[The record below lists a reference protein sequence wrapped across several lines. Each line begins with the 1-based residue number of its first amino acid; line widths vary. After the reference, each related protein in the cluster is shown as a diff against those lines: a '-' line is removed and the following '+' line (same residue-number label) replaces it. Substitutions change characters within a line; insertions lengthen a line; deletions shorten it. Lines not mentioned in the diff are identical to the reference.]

1 MSWYY
6 HTVLVRGHQW
16 AAPRVVSCM
25 YANLWT
31 INIDTLTKYKI
42 QKTRNASWSMK
53 VRPRLLRAV
62 SDALTALRQF
72 ITALQSSC
80 WVLFTYYSANFWGFQ
95 TKQPS
100 AITMPFFCKGNKG
113 EETFCRVNNDV
124 NIVLIF
130 TALLII
136 FNCQQP
142 ASTLRG
148 PIFIDQRYICH
159 AATSTFF
166 VSHLKFLYFKC
177 NSYFLNRMFY
187 ISHSALQYLHLL
199 HLTQYVHFL
208 HLLYFQ
214 FKYCKC
220 NLNILIVI

>member
-1 MSWYY
+1 MQAGQWKC
-6 HTVLVRGHQW
+6 GHGCYGQW
-16 AAPRVVSCM
+16 VM
-25 YANLWT
+25 LW
-31 INIDTLTKYKI
+31 LPS
-42 QKTRNASWSMK
+42 ASLSLHYNHH
-53 VRPRLLRAV
+53 VGDC
-62 SDALTALRQF
+62 SH
-72 ITALQSSC
+72 II
-80 WVLFTYYSANFWGFQ
+80 SANFWGLQ

-100 AITMPFFCKGNKG
+100 AITMPFFCKGNKW

-166 VSHLKFLYFKC
+166 VSHFKFLYSKC

-214 FKYCKC
+214 FKYCRC
-220 NLNILIVI
+220 TLNILIVI